1 MRNEKQKNH
10 QPPRIMVKDSLGGL
24 KGGRDLVADII
35 LSELTE
41 NSKKIFSEDK
51 QSSIMDETDNSQI
64 DSSKR
69 LTA

>member
-1 MRNEKQKNH
+1 MKNEKKKNY
-10 QPPRIMVKDSLGGL
+10 QPPKIIVNESFLGL
-24 KGGRDLVADII
+24 KSVQDLFSDII

-41 NSKKIFSEDK
+41 ISKKLFSEDE

>member
-1 MRNEKQKNH
+1 MKNEKQKNH
-10 QPPRIMVKDSLGGL
+10 QPPKIIVNESFLGF
-24 KGGRDLVADII
+24 KSVQDLFSDII

-41 NSKKIFSEDK
+41 NSEKVFSGDE

-64 DSSKR
+64 DSSER